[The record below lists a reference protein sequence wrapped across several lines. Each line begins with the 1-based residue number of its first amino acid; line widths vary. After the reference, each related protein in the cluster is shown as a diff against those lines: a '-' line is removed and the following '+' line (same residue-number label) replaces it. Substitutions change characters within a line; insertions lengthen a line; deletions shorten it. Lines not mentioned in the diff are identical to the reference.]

1 MFLPRT
7 RMAMLPLLLG
17 LGACAQIGTSPDM
30 RATSGAAREAAMP
43 CEPIPSAAPTESETE
58 RLNAWLDAR
67 YEEQLHFS
75 PISLTMQGRDARTAE
90 LDDYSVAAEEA
101 RLAWRLATV
110 EALKSRFDYEALSP
124 SGRLSYD
131 LWVYQ
136 AEQAEQGRAFW
147 TNEYVFHQMGGPHSF
162 LPTFMINF
170 HDVQTAQDMRDY
182 VSRLVAMERAL
193 GQALA
198 RARDNAA
205 AGVRP
210 PRFAYEQVIDQS
222 RKVITGAPFTDSDED
237 AALWADIKAEISGLE
252 EGGQLTP
259 REAEALRVQ
268 ARDALILHVAPAYQE
283 LIAFLE
289 QDLPNTARTASGV
302 STRPNG
308 EAYYDHRLSVYTTTD
323 MTADEIHEL
332 GLSEVERIRGEMLA
346 IKDEVGF
353 EGDLQAFFEHVREA
367 DWNYYPNTDEGRQ
380 AYLRD
385 AKAAIDNIRER
396 LPDYFGVLPEAEL
409 VVKRVE
415 PFRERDG
422 AAQHYYPGT
431 PDGTRPGIYY
441 VHLSDMTAM
450 PKNQLE
456 VIAYHEGLPGH
467 HMQISIA
474 QELDTV
480 PEFRT
485 QAHFGVYIEGWAL
498 YSEAL
503 AKEMPGTYQDAYS
516 DFGRLTTELWRAVRL
531 VVDTGLHA
539 KGWTEDEAIDY
550 FMKNSPEPFKSIQ
563 SEVQR
568 YLVMPGQ
575 AVSYKVGMLKIQA
588 LRAKAEA
595 ELGEDFDL
603 AAFHD
608 TVLTGGAM
616 PLDLLE
622 RRVNGWI
629 EETRAE
635 ARASTEA

>member
-1 MFLPRT
+1 
-7 RMAMLPLLLG
+7 
-17 LGACAQIGTSPDM
+17 
-30 RATSGAAREAAMP
+30 MP
-43 CEPIPSAAPTESETE
+43 GEPIPSAAPTESETE

-136 AEQAEQGRAFW
+136 AEQAEQGRAFRA
-147 TNEYVFHQMGGPHSF
+147 NEYVFHQMGGPHSF

-210 PRFAYEQVIDQS
+210 PRFAYEQVIDQA

-289 QDLPNTARTASGV
+289 RDLPNTARSASGV

-367 DWNYYPNTDEGRQ
+367 DWNYYPDTDEGRQ

>member
-17 LGACAQIGTSPDM
+17 LGACAQIGTSPDT
-30 RATSGAAREAAMP
+30 RATSGPAREVAMP
-43 CEPIPSAAPTESETE
+43 GEPIPSAAPTESETE

-136 AEQAEQGRAFW
+136 AEQAEQGRAFRA
-147 TNEYVFHQMGGPHSF
+147 NEYVFHQMGGPHSF

-210 PRFAYEQVIDQS
+210 PRFAYEQVIDQA

-289 QDLPNTARTASGV
+289 RDLPNTARSASGV

-367 DWNYYPNTDEGRQ
+367 DWNYYPDTDEGRQ